1 MRPTTIFSTSNTTM
15 SALNSSAWAT
25 SDNPDYLALLLYGLD
40 DLDDRRFPLPE
51 AAVGSTNVDNKL
63 LIRYAPV
70 LDSLARLLVYQK
82 MQQVVA
88 IALRPAGEFE
98 DEPPAF
104 FIAQNR
110 NVTVKLNNRL
120 KSLLDH
126 LRTIYQL
133 RRRIYGSSSPPTLN
147 DAEVPL
153 EHDAQLQSA
162 YGEGECD
169 VLYYSYRKI
178 QARFTKNNRHKSF
191 LNLVAEVD
199 GLPVDDRADFG
210 ENTAARESLKRL
222 QDLGAA
228 DRNCLLRIGKV
239 IKTMEEGFMQHNLSG
254 EPQPT
259 AADRFALVELQACCY
274 NIAQRVSQSP
284 SLWRLCN
291 NYLRG

>member
-1 MRPTTIFSTSNTTM
+1 MG
-15 SALNSSAWAT
+15 SA
-25 SDNPDYLALLLYGLD
+25 
-40 DLDDRRFPLPE
+40 
-51 AAVGSTNVDNKL
+51 NVDDKL
-63 LIRYAPV
+63 LKRYAPV
-70 LDSLARLLVYQK
+70 LDSLARLLVHQK
-82 MQQVVA
+82 GQPVVA
-88 IALRPAGEFE
+88 VAFRPAGEFE
-98 DEPPAF
+98 EKPPAF
-104 FIAQNR
+104 IIAQNR
-110 NVTVKLNNRL
+110 NVETKLKDRL

-133 RRRIYGSSSPPTLN
+133 RRSIYGSSSPPTLN
-147 DAEVPL
+147 EAEVSL
-153 EHDAQLQSA
+153 EEDGRLEQACA
-162 YGEGECD
+162 AGECD

-191 LNLVAEVD
+191 LNLVAEVH